1 MTGEPESVARHE
13 STQPVLPPSP
23 LTPIFHPRTV
33 AVIGATEKPASV
45 GRTVL
50 RNLLDQPFGAT
61 IFPVNPGRANVL
73 GVRCYPSVA
82 AIGEAVDLA
91 VVVTPAATVPAV
103 LEECEKAGVQGAIV
117 ISAGFAE
124 LGAEGK
130 ERERKIH
137 DLLAKGR
144 MRLIGPNCL
153 GVMNPRTGLNATFA
167 QSSALPGNIAF
178 LSQSGALCTA
188 ILDWSR
194 RENVGFSGFVS
205 VGSMLDVNWGD
216 LIYHFGD
223 DAYTSS
229 ILIYM
234 ESVGDA
240 RSFLSAAREVAL
252 RKPIILIKPG
262 QSEAARKAAS
272 SHTGAITGADEVFEA
287 AFRRCGILRVATI
300 GELFDMAEVLGKQP
314 RPRGPRLAIVTN
326 AGGAGVLATDA
337 LLANGGQLASLSPQ
351 TQSTLNHL
359 LPEAWSHNN
368 PVDTLGDCGP
378 EVYVKALEAVA
389 ADANCDA
396 VLSILAPQG
405 MSEPEKSAGLLSKIS
420 DSIGKPVLAS
430 WMGGSRMQM
439 AADVLNEHRIP
450 TFEYPDDAAR
460 SFAYMWRYSSNLQ
473 ALYETPVFAG
483 DLPQGGRER
492 VRQILD
498 EALRKN
504 RTILAE
510 HESKQ
515 VLEAYGLPVV
525 KSKIAISAAE
535 AVAAAREI
543 GFPVVVKLHSTTV
556 THKSDRGGVRLNLA
570 DAAAVQTAYGEIEAA
585 FSPDGSFQGVTVQPM
600 IKTSGYELILGS
612 STDPQFGPVL
622 VFGLGGRLVEV
633 LRDRA
638 HALPPLTTTLARRVM
653 ESTRIFQALK
663 GIRGQR
669 PVDLEKLEELLVRFS
684 QLVVENPRIA
694 DVEINPLL
702 AGPDVLLA
710 LDARVI
716 LHPASVSD
724 ADLPRP
730 AIRPYPAQYVTQWQP
745 AGDLPLAFTIR
756 PIRPDDEPL
765 MVDFHHQL
773 SEMSVYMRFF
783 LPIKLDARVAHERL
797 FTKCFI
803 DYDREMALVAEYKD
817 ASEERH
823 LAGIARIVRNHTEN
837 SAEVAFLVADKFQN
851 RGLGTYLLER
861 AVDIARKEGIKKL
874 EASTLSDNLNMKD
887 MFVRAGFRFT
897 APEDGVVTAS
907 LEL

>member
-1 MTGEPESVARHE
+1 MTTKPESARHE
-13 STQPVLPPSP
+13 SESTQAVLPPSP

-33 AVIGATEKPASV
+33 AVIGATEKQASV

-82 AIGEAVDLA
+82 AIGETVDLA
-91 VVVTPAATVPAV
+91 IVITPAATVPTV
-103 LEECEKAGVQGAIV
+103 LQECENAGVLGAIV

-130 ERERKIH
+130 ERERQIH
-137 DLLAKGR
+137 EVLARGR

-167 QSSALPGNIAF
+167 QANALPGNIAF

-234 ESVGDA
+234 ESIGDA

-252 RKPIILIKPG
+252 RKPIIVIKPG
-262 QSEAARKAAS
+262 QSEAARKAAV
-272 SHTGAITGADEVFEA
+272 SHTGAMTGADEVFEA

-337 LLANGGQLASLSPQ
+337 LLSNGGQLASLSAQ
-351 TQSTLNHL
+351 TQATLNQL

-378 EVYVKALEAVA
+378 EIYVKALETVA

-420 DSIGKPVLAS
+420 DSLQKPLLAS

-460 SFAYMWRYSSNLQ
+460 SFAYMWRFSSNLQ

-492 VRQILD
+492 VREILSQ
-498 EALRKN
+498 ALAKN
-504 RTILAE
+504 RTILTE
-510 HESKQ
+510 HESKK

-525 KSKIAISAAE
+525 ASKIAVSAAE

-543 GFPVVVKLHSTTV
+543 GFPVVVKLNSETV
-556 THKSDRGGVRLNLA
+556 THKSDRGGVKLNLA
-570 DAAAVQTAYGEIEAA
+570 DAAAVQAAYAEIEAA
-585 FSPDGSFQGVTVQPM
+585 FTSDGSFQGVTVQPM
-600 IKTSGYELILGS
+600 ITSRGYELILGS
-612 STDPQFGPVL
+612 SSDPQFGPVM
-622 VFGLGGRLVEV
+622 VFGLGGQLVEI

-653 ESTRIFQALK
+653 EFTRIFQALK
-663 GIRGQR
+663 GARGQK

-684 QLVVENPRIA
+684 QLVVENRRIA

-716 LHPASVSD
+716 LHPAAVKD
-724 ADLPRP
+724 ADLPCP
-730 AIRPYPAQYVTQWQP
+730 AIRPYPAQYVSQWQP
-745 AGDLPLAFTIR
+745 AGGPIFTIR

-783 LPIKLDARVAHERL
+783 LPVKLDVRTAHERL

-803 DYDREMALVAEYKD
+803 DYDREMALVAEYTD
-817 ASEERH
+817 ASGERH
-823 LAGIARIVRNHTEN
+823 LAGIARLVRKHSDN

-851 RGLGTYLLER
+851 RGLGTHLLEQSMN
-861 AVDIARKEGIKKL
+861 VARKEGIRAL
-874 EASTLSDNLNMKD
+874 EASTLSDNFNMKD
-887 MFVRAGFRFT
+887 MFARAGFRFSP
-897 APEDGVVTAS
+897 PEDGVVTAS